1 MKTIKTGLKWIA
13 ILIAALIAMEII
25 GGQSEIVRACVGLAI
40 YIGAIA
46 YEIHK
51 RLTVIEDHLLA
62 MRSGSQ
68 G

>member
-1 MKTIKTGLKWIA
+1 MKTFKTVCKWAA
-13 ILIAALIAMEII
+13 ILIAAFIAAAVI

-46 YEIHK
+46 YEINK
-51 RLTVIEDHLLA
+51 RLTVIENHLLA
-62 MRSGSQ
+62 MRAGSE